1 MVQTKGMDP
10 EVGESMGY
18 LKNSKLGGC
27 EASTGAMT
35 VVWADVMAMA
45 VERKGQTQVHFRDR
59 TEKAYKL
66 GLTDEKTTEVT
77 PTFLALNL

>member
-45 VERKGQTQVHFRDR
+45 VERKGQTQVHFRDKY
-59 TEKAYKL
+59 TNNYDKAKCGQCHTRETVKML
-66 GLTDEKTTEVT
+66 EE
-77 PTFLALNL
+77 FR